1 MATQMTF
8 DTLKQDIQRY
18 LERGDSLSTDPYVF
32 EQIPS
37 LINNAERR
45 CATELKIEGFINVV
59 NFYLTAGVSV
69 YDKPSRW
76 KRTISVQ
83 IGVGDGYNTSKTL
96 LPRGYEYLR
105 AFWPDATQTAEPDF
119 YAEYDFNHWLL
130 AATPDAAY
138 PAEIIYY
145 QQLPFLD
152 EENQTNWLTDYA
164 PRLLLYATLL
174 EAEPFLKNDQRI
186 AVWQSFYDRE
196 AGMLSGEDLSKIL
209 DRAAARKEV

>member
-59 NFYLTAGVSV
+59 NLYLTAGVSV
-69 YDKPSRW
+69 YEKPSRW
-76 KRTISVQ
+76 KRTISMQ
-83 IGVGDGYNTSKTL
+83 IGVGTGYNTSKTL

-105 AFWPDATQTAEPDF
+105 AFWPDATQMAEPDF

-130 AATPDAAY
+130 AATPDDAY
-138 PAEIIYY
+138 PAEIVYY